1 MLKSLAICDDLGR
14 SYSMQPGNRVIIG
27 RSAEIVIGS
36 DDPYLHRKLL
46 QVWDNQGVWQLD
58 NLGDRVVVQIVS
70 AQDGAGNM
78 ILGPKESLFIPNG
91 QWYLVFETIIRKYE
105 LSLEITGPR
114 LSPLMP
120 APSQNDNDPTRGAIR
135 TNREQAQ
142 LLIVLTEKLRKY
154 PGVGDEAI
162 PTVAQCAQTLGWTE
176 KKTNSKIENL
186 VKQISAQDRLL
197 NRPYRVSLARYAY
210 QTGLVSDFDG

>member
-1 MLKSLAICDDLGR
+1 MLRSLVIRDDLGR
-14 SYSMQPGNRVIIG
+14 SYAVQSGNRVIIG
-27 RSAEIVIGS
+27 RSAEIVIGD
-36 DDPYLHRKLL
+36 DDPYLHRRLL
-46 QVWDNQGVWQLD
+46 QIWDNKGVWQLD
-58 NLGDRVVVQIVS
+58 NLGDRVVIQIVS

-91 QWYLVFETIIRKYE
+91 QWYLVFETIMRKYE
-105 LSLEITGPR
+105 LTLEVAGPR
-114 LSPLMP
+114 LSPLRL
-120 APSQNDNDPTRGAIR
+120 APSQNDNDPTRGAVK
-135 TNREQAQ
+135 TNREQIQ

-186 VKQISAQDRLL
+186 VKQISAQGRPL

-210 QTGLVSDFDG
+210 QTGLVNDFDG